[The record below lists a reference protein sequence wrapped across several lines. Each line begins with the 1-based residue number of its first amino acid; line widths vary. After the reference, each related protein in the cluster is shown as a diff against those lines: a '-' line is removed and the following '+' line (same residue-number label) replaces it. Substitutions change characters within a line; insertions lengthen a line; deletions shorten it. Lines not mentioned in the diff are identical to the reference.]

1 MHSSTIQNISGGFG
15 FFCFVF
21 NLPPSLALTCSQ
33 LCFLPITKMLYLD
46 YNHCNG
52 LLPLSGFVILEVLKK
67 KICSV
72 SSTSILYFPSPPLFI
87 LVIAA

>member
-1 MHSSTIQNISGGFG
+1 MHSSTIQNISGGFC

-21 NLPPSLALTCSQ
+21 NLPPSVALTCSQ
-33 LCFLPITKMLYLD
+33 LCFLSITKMLYLD

-52 LLPLSGFVILEVLKK
+52 LLPLSGFVVLEVLK
-67 KICSV
+67 IFVVLVQQASY
-72 SSTSILYFPSPPLFI
+72 ISPPPPFFI